1 MSSLCLSNNLVNA
14 SLSLQLSPSNRLVYV
29 RSCFCST
36 SATTE
41 QVQDRASFVVG
52 TRFDSSVTRLGYL
65 SKRLGHIYF
74 TKVALTLFD
83 FFGLIWK
90 TSLFKKKPVVV
101 IFRTAFAKCWDTFY
115 SSIRSHCST
124 AAVAAREEEEGNIV
138 CVPLSRSRC
147 FLSCALLEPTIRH
160 AYPSSAP
167 GFAFLLFGA
176 HGPVSAATKNKKEE
190 EVLRTSRLAT
200 KNTHSLSRSKTLLL
214 FLNRRRM

>member
-1 MSSLCLSNNLVNA
+1 MPL
-14 SLSLQLSPSNRLVYV
+14 SLSSTFSLEQTCL

-101 IFRTAFAKCWDTFY
+101 SFRTAFAKCWDTFY
-115 SSIRSHCST
+115 SSIRSHCSS
-124 AAVAAREEEEGNIV
+124 AVAAREEEEGNIV